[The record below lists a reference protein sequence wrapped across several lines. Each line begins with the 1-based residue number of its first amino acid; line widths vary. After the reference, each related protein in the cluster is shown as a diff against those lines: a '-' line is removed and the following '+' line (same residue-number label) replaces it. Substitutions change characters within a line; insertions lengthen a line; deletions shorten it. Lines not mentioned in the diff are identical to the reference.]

1 MARIAPRL
9 LRWES
14 PKSYF
19 TARLHMDLL
28 GDWIVECVWGAR
40 GSAVGKT
47 ASLPVADKA
56 QADAVIEMVHSR
68 RMRHDYRLVSDRHL
82 Q

>member
-1 MARIAPRL
+1 MSRIAPRL

-14 PKSYF
+14 SKGYF

-40 GSAVGKT
+40 GSGAGKT
-47 ASLPVADKA
+47 ATLPVNDQA

-68 RMRHDYRLVSDRHL
+68 RLRHAYRLVSDRHL